1 MTAPV
6 VQPLA
11 RPLRAAAVVR
21 PPAETDD
28 RFLPFDLARALNEAV
43 VEGRASDADRLARAA
58 LRVPRRPAPLDL
70 SLARYHASRGR
81 VEAALAT
88 CGESSS
94 PDAVLF
100 RSCCLAALGRHDES
114 RLELCRLADKP
125 SSPREARRLKAL
137 LDWRAGDIREAAA
150 ALRSIAR
157 DGDAEARFLLA
168 AMAVADCD
176 NGEAEAI
183 ERTLR
188 QLEIHPS
195 TRLSTRI
202 ALGTLQIGGSSSS
215 APAPSRGEID
225 ELVEQL
231 LAAEAVIPTLIEA
244 QRRRFDEPSARLLLA
259 SLAGG
264 WRRASDV
271 AGWCAAAAELS
282 DAIEGGAAAITWIER
297 GLAASPRSAVL
308 LRMAAQISNADR
320 VDAARPAT
328 AIRSAA

>member
-1 MTAPV
+1 MSDPV
-6 VQPLA
+6 IQPLA

-28 RFLPFDLARALNEAV
+28 RFMPFDLARALNEAV
-43 VEGRASDADRLARAA
+43 VEGRATDADRLARAA

-81 VEAALAT
+81 AEAALAA
-88 CGESSS
+88 CAESSS
-94 PDAVLF
+94 PDAVLL
-100 RSCCLAALGRHDES
+100 RSLCLAALGRHEEA
-114 RLELCRLADKP
+114 RLELCRIADHA

-137 LDWRAGDIREAAA
+137 LDWRAGDIRDAAA

-168 AMAVADCD
+168 AIAAAQRDD
-176 NGEAEAI
+176 RDAEIIAR
-183 ERTLR
+183 ELR

-195 TRLSTRI
+195 SRLSTRI
-202 ALGTLQIGGSSSS
+202 ALGTLQIGGSSAS

-225 ELVEQL
+225 ELLEQL

-259 SLAGG
+259 SLAAG

-282 DAIEGGAAAITWIER
+282 EAVEGEAAAVTWIDR

-308 LRMAAQISNADR
+308 LRMAARINNTTQLD
-320 VDAARPAT
+320 ARPAT
-328 AIRSAA
+328 SIRSAA